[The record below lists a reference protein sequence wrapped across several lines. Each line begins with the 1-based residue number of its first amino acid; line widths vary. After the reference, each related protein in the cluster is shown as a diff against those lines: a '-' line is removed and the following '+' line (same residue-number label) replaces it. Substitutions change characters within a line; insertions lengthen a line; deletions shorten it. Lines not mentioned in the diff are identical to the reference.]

1 MGLGGLPQ
9 RRSDQRG
16 DGVLQPVVER
26 LQDDVAR
33 AGLSRPA
40 DNVGGVADAVNA
52 EIEALREQI
61 RYHNARYYELDE
73 PEISDAEYDALVRRL
88 LALEA
93 EHPELVTPDSPTQ
106 RPGGA
111 ATFSPVAHL
120 VPMLSLDN
128 AFDLE
133 DLEAW
138 GKRLERLV
146 PEPVAFVGE
155 PKLDG
160 LAISLVY
167 EKGHLVRAATRGD
180 GVTGEDV
187 TANVLTIR
195 SVPRRLKLTSPPD
208 VVEIRGEVFMPLE
221 AFADLNRR
229 QGEAGKRLF
238 ANPRNAAAGSLRQ
251 LDPRITASRNL
262 DVYTYGT
269 GALDPEPG
277 LTTHWE
283 LLEWLTGAGLPV
295 NDRIERFD
303 SLTGVHDFA
312 AAMLAA
318 RHDLGYEIDGAVIK
332 VDDLDQRRRMGFTS
346 KAPRWAIAFKFPPEE
361 KTTVLERIFVSI
373 GRTGRATPFASLTP
387 VFVGGST
394 VARATLHNEDEVA
407 RKDVREGD
415 TVIVRKAGDVIPE
428 VVAPVESLRPA
439 GAVPWQFPAECPV
452 CGQELVRLEGE
463 ADRYCVNLECPAQR
477 VQRIFHFASR
487 GAMDIEGMGE
497 KICVQLTERDLVR
510 DVADL
515 YYLPLETLIGLE
527 RLADKSATNL
537 FQAIEA
543 SKKRPLAKL
552 LVGLGIRHVGPTAAV
567 ALAAELGHIDRI
579 EAATA
584 DELVEV
590 EGIGPIIAE
599 SIAAFFAEDRNRTVI
614 EKLRS
619 AGVNLE
625 GLPRPASGAAG
636 ETLPLSG
643 LIFVLTGG
651 LSGRTREDAGAALEA
666 LGAKVAGS
674 VSKKT
679 SYVVAGTNAG
689 SKLAKAESLGVPV
702 LDEAAL
708 EEILTT
714 GQPPQA

>member
-1 MGLGGLPQ
+1 
-9 RRSDQRG
+9 
-16 DGVLQPVVER
+16 VE
-26 LQDDVAR
+26 DD
-33 AGLSRPA
+33 AG
-40 DNVGGVADAVNA
+40 A
-52 EIEALREQI
+52 EIDALREQI

-73 PEISDAEYDALVRRL
+73 PEISDAEYDEIVRRL

-93 EHPELVTPDSPTQ
+93 EHPELITPDSPTQ

-128 AFDLE
+128 AFDIS

-167 EKGHLVRAATRGD
+167 EGGHLVRAATRGD

-195 SVPRRLKLTSPPD
+195 SVPRRLKLASPPD

-229 QGEAGKRLF
+229 QGDAGKRLF

-251 LDPRITASRNL
+251 LDPQITAGRNL
-262 DVYTYGT
+262 AVYCYGT
-269 GALDPEPG
+269 GALEPDPG
-277 LTTHWE
+277 ITTHWD
-283 LLEWLTGAGLPV
+283 LLRWLAGAGLPV

-303 SLTGVHDFA
+303 SLSGVHDFA
-312 AAMLAA
+312 AATLAA
-318 RHDLGYEIDGAVIK
+318 RHDLAYEIDGAVIK

-439 GAVPWQFPAECPV
+439 GAVPWTFPADCPV

-487 GAMDIEGMGE
+487 GAMDIEGMGG

-515 YYLPLETLIGLE
+515 YYLSLETLISLE
-527 RLADKSATNL
+527 RLAEKSATNL
-537 FQAIEA
+537 HAAIEA
-543 SKKRPLAKL
+543 SKQRPLAKL

-567 ALAAELGHIDRI
+567 ALAAELGHMDRI
-579 EAATA
+579 AAAPA

-599 SIAAFFAEDRNRTVI
+599 SIAAFFSEDRNRTVI
-614 EKLRS
+614 EKLRT

-625 GLPRPASGAAG
+625 GPPRPPSGADGAA
-636 ETLPLSG
+636 LPLTG
-643 LIFVLTGG
+643 LTFVLTGG
-651 LSGRTREDAGAALEA
+651 LSGRTREEAGAALEA

-708 EEILTT
+708 DAILTT
-714 GQPPQA
+714 GQPPVQD

>member
-1 MGLGGLPQ
+1 M
-9 RRSDQRG
+9 
-16 DGVLQPVVER
+16 E
-26 LQDDVAR
+26 DDA
-33 AGLSRPA
+33 AL
-40 DNVGGVADAVNA
+40 
-52 EIEALREQI
+52 IEALREQI

-73 PEISDAEYDALVRRL
+73 PEISDAEYDELVRRL

-93 EHPELVTPDSPTQ
+93 EHPELVTEDSPTQ

-111 ATFSPVAHL
+111 VTFSPVAHL

-128 AFDLE
+128 AFNLE

-146 PEPVAFVGE
+146 ADPVTFVGE

-167 EKGHLVRAATRGD
+167 ERGHLVRAATRGD

-195 SVPRRLKLTSPPD
+195 SVPRRLRLTSPPA

-251 LDPRITASRNL
+251 IDPTITAGRNL
-262 DVYTYGT
+262 AVFCYGV
-269 GALDPEPG
+269 GALDPDPG
-277 LTTHWE
+277 LATHWD
-283 LLEWLTGAGLPV
+283 LLQWLAGAGLPV
-295 NDRIERFD
+295 NERIERFD
-303 SLTGVHDFA
+303 TLGGVHDFA
-312 AAMLAA
+312 AATLDA

-332 VDDLDQRRRMGFTS
+332 VDDLAQRRKMGFTS

-361 KTTVLERIFVSI
+361 KTTVLEDIFVSI
-373 GRTGRATPFASLTP
+373 GRTGRATPFAALTP

-407 RKDVREGD
+407 RKDVRPGD
-415 TVIVRKAGDVIPE
+415 TVVVRKAGDVIPE
-428 VVAPVESLRPA
+428 VVAPVESLRPP
-439 GAVPWQFPAECPV
+439 GAVPWRFPADCPV
-452 CGQELVRLEGE
+452 CRHELVRLEGE

-487 GAMDIEGMGE
+487 GAMDIEGLGE
-497 KICVQLTERDLVR
+497 KLCAQLTERNLVV

-515 YYLPLETLIGLE
+515 YSLDMATLTGLE
-527 RLADKSATNL
+527 RLAEKSARNL
-537 FQAIEA
+537 YDAIQG
-543 SKKRPLAKL
+543 SKQRPLAKL

-567 ALAAELGHIDRI
+567 ALAAEVGHMDRI
-579 EAATA
+579 EAATV
-584 DELVEV
+584 DDLVDV

-599 SIAAFFAEDRNRTVI
+599 SIVRFFSEDRNRTVI
-614 EKLRS
+614 EKLRA

-625 GLPRPASGAAG
+625 GPPRP
-636 ETLPLSG
+636 
-643 LIFVLTGG
+643 
-651 LSGRTREDAGAALEA
+651 
-666 LGAKVAGS
+666 
-674 VSKKT
+674 
-679 SYVVAGTNAG
+679 
-689 SKLAKAESLGVPV
+689 
-702 LDEAAL
+702 
-708 EEILTT
+708 
-714 GQPPQA
+714 

>member
-1 MGLGGLPQ
+1 
-9 RRSDQRG
+9 
-16 DGVLQPVVER
+16 VK
-26 LQDDVAR
+26 DVSA
-33 AGLSRPA
+33 LI
-40 DNVGGVADAVNA
+40 D
-52 EIEALREQI
+52 ELREQI

-73 PEISDAEYDALVRRL
+73 PEVSDAEYDELVRRL

-93 EHPELVTPDSPTQ
+93 EHPELITEDSPTQ

-111 ATFSPVAHL
+111 VTFSPVAHL

-128 AFDLE
+128 AFSLG

-167 EKGHLVRAATRGD
+167 ERGRLVRAATRGD

-187 TANVLTIR
+187 TANVLTIG

-229 QGEAGKRLF
+229 QGDAGKRLF

-251 LDPRITASRNL
+251 LDPQITASRNL
-262 DVYTYGT
+262 AVFCYGT
-269 GALDPEPG
+269 GALDPDPG
-277 LTTHWE
+277 VATHWD
-283 LLEWLTGAGLPV
+283 LLEWIRGAGVPV
-295 NDRIERFD
+295 NERIERFD
-303 SLTGVHDFA
+303 TLGGVHDFA
-312 AAMLAA
+312 AATLAA

-332 VDDLDQRRRMGFTS
+332 VDDLAQRRRLGFTS
-346 KAPRWAIAFKFPPEE
+346 KAPRWALAFKFPPEE

-415 TVIVRKAGDVIPE
+415 TVVVRKAGDVIPE
-428 VVAPVESLRPA
+428 VVAPVESLRPE
-439 GAVPWQFPAECPV
+439 GAEPWRFPRDCPV
-452 CGQELVRLEGE
+452 CHHELVRLEGE
-463 ADRYCVNLECPAQR
+463 ADRHCVNLECPAQR

-487 GAMDIEGMGE
+487 GAMDIEGLGE
-497 KICVQLTERDLVR
+497 KICVQLTERELVV

-515 YYLPLETLIGLE
+515 YSLDLVTLTGLE
-527 RLADKSATNL
+527 RLAEKSATNL
-537 FQAIEA
+537 FEAIEA
-543 SKKRPLAKL
+543 SKQRPLAKL
-552 LVGLGIRHVGPTAAV
+552 LVGLGIRHVGPTAAI
-567 ALAAELGHIDRI
+567 ALAAELGHMDRI
-579 EAATA
+579 AEAGA

-590 EGIGPIIAE
+590 EGIGPTIAD
-599 SIAAFFAEDRNRTVI
+599 SIARFFSEDRNRMVI
-614 EKLRS
+614 EKLRA

-625 GLPRPASGAAG
+625 GPPRPPAAAEG
-636 ETLPLSG
+636 ETLALAG
-643 LIFVLTGG
+643 LTFVLTGG
-651 LSGRTREDAGAALEA
+651 LSGRTREEAAAALEA

-679 SYVVAGTNAG
+679 SYVVAGANAG

-708 EEILTT
+708 DQILTT
-714 GQPPQA
+714 GEPPSS

>member
-1 MGLGGLPQ
+1 VE
-9 RRSDQRG
+9 G
-16 DGVLQPVVER
+16 DDEG
-26 LQDDVAR
+26 DVR
-33 AGLSRPA
+33 VRI
-40 DNVGGVADAVNA
+40 D
-52 EIEALREQI
+52 ELRELI
-61 RYHNARYYELDE
+61 RYHNRRYYELDE

-88 LALEA
+88 LDLEA
-93 EHPELVTPDSPTQ
+93 EHPELVTEDSPTQ

-111 ATFSPVAHL
+111 VTFSPVAHL

-128 AFDLE
+128 AFDLD
-133 DLEAW
+133 DLAAW

-167 EKGHLVRAATRGD
+167 ERGRLVRAATRGD

-187 TANVLTIR
+187 TANVLTIKA
-195 SVPRRLKLTSPPD
+195 VPRRLRLTSPPD
-208 VVEIRGEVFMPLE
+208 VVEVRGEVFMPLE
-221 AFADLNRR
+221 SFAELNRR

-251 LDPRITASRNL
+251 LDPEITASRNL
-262 DVYTYGT
+262 AVYCYAT
-269 GALDPEPG
+269 GALEPDPG
-277 LTTHWE
+277 IATHWQ
-283 LLEWLTGAGLPV
+283 LLEWLAGAGVPV

-303 SLTGVHDFA
+303 SLAGVHDFA
-312 AAMLAA
+312 AGMLES

-332 VDDLDQRRRMGFTS
+332 VDSLEQRRRMGSTS

-415 TVIVRKAGDVIPE
+415 TVVVRKAGDVIPE

-439 GAVPWQFPAECPV
+439 GAVPWTFPRECPV
-452 CGQELVRLEGE
+452 CGHELVRLEGE

-477 VQRIFHFASR
+477 VQRLFHFASR

-497 KICVQLTERDLVR
+497 KVCVQLTERDLVR

-515 YYLPLETLIGLE
+515 YSLSLETLIGLE
-527 RLADKSATNL
+527 RLAEKSATNL
-537 FQAIEA
+537 FEAIAA
-543 SKKRPLAKL
+543 SKRRPLAKL
-552 LVGLGIRHVGPTAAV
+552 LVGLGIRHVGPTAAI
-567 ALAAELGHIDRI
+567 ALAAELGHMDRI
-579 EAATA
+579 EQASA

-599 SIAAFFAEDRNRTVI
+599 SIERFFSEDRNRTVI
-614 EKLRS
+614 EKLRT

-625 GLPRPASGAAG
+625 GPPRPPAG
-636 ETLPLSG
+636 EGGEALPLAG
-643 LIFVLTGG
+643 LTFVLTGG
-651 LSGRTREDAGAALEA
+651 LANRTREEAGAALEA

-679 SYVVAGTNAG
+679 SYVVAGANAG
-689 SKLAKAESLGVPV
+689 SKLAKAQSLGVPV
-702 LDEAAL
+702 LDEGAL
-708 EEILTT
+708 EEILAT
-714 GQPPQA
+714 GRAPEP

>member
-1 MGLGGLPQ
+1 ME
-9 RRSDQRG
+9 DAA
-16 DGVLQPVVER
+16 
-26 LQDDVAR
+26 AR
-33 AGLSRPA
+33 
-40 DNVGGVADAVNA
+40 
-52 EIEALREQI
+52 IEALREQI

-73 PEISDAEYDALVRRL
+73 PEVSDAEYDELVRQL

-93 EHPELVTPDSPTQ
+93 EHPELITEDSPTQ

-111 ATFSPVAHL
+111 VTFSPVAHL

-128 AFDLE
+128 AFNLE

-167 EKGHLVRAATRGD
+167 ERGHLVRAATRGD

-187 TANVLTIR
+187 TANVLTIG
-195 SVPRRLKLTSPPD
+195 SVPRRLRLPSPPD
-208 VVEIRGEVFMPLE
+208 VVEVRGEVFMPLE

-229 QGEAGKRLF
+229 QGDAGKRLF

-251 LDPRITASRNL
+251 LDPQITAQRNL
-262 DVYTYGT
+262 AVFSYGT
-269 GALDPEPG
+269 GALDPDPG

-283 LLEWLTGAGLPV
+283 LLEWLRRAGVPV
-295 NDRIERFD
+295 NDRIERFEALD
-303 SLTGVHDFA
+303 GVHDFA
-312 AAMLAA
+312 AAMLDA

-332 VDDLDQRRRMGFTS
+332 VDDLAQRRRMGSTS

-361 KTTVLERIFVSI
+361 KTTVLEDIFVSI
-373 GRTGRATPFASLTP
+373 GRTGRATPFAALTP

-407 RKDVREGD
+407 RKDVRKGD
-415 TVIVRKAGDVIPE
+415 TVTVRKAGDVIPE
-428 VVAPVESLRPA
+428 VVAPVLSLRPA
-439 GAVPWQFPAECPV
+439 DAVPWRFPKDCPV
-452 CGQELVRLEGE
+452 CQHELVRLEGE

-487 GAMDIEGMGE
+487 GAMDIEGLGE
-497 KICVQLTERDLVR
+497 KICVQLTERNLVV

-515 YYLPLETLIGLE
+515 YSLDLATLTGLE
-527 RLADKSATNL
+527 RLAEKSATNL
-537 FQAIEA
+537 FDAIEA
-543 SKKRPLAKL
+543 SKQRPLAKL
-552 LVGLGIRHVGPTAAV
+552 LVGLGIRHVGPTAAI
-567 ALAAELGHIDRI
+567 ALAAELGHMDRI
-579 EAATA
+579 ADADA

-590 EGIGPIIAE
+590 EGIGPTIAE
-599 SIAAFFAEDRNRTVI
+599 SIVQFFSEDRNRTVI
-614 EKLRS
+614 EKLRA

-625 GLPRPASGAAG
+625 GPPRPAVGEGEAPPLAG
-636 ETLPLSG
+636 LT
-643 LIFVLTGG
+643 FVLTGG

-689 SKLAKAESLGVPV
+689 SKLAKAESLGVAV

-708 EEILTT
+708 EEILTSGT
-714 GQPPQA
+714 APEAQA